1 MAAAVNAICESGT
14 RANMGRRKL
23 TRGGGKERR
32 MTRWYCG
39 KLRARAGTSGEGEGE
54 RMRGGG
60 GREKKRE
67 KEIEKPFSCIAKNS
81 RDAVARPVHDRQIPV
96 R

>member
-39 KLRARAGTSGEGEGE
+39 KLRARAGTSGGGEGE
-54 RMRGGG
+54 RENEERRRKG
-60 GREKKRE
+60 EKRE
-67 KEIEKPFSCIAKNS
+67 RK
-81 RDAVARPVHDRQIPV
+81 R
-96 R
+96 